1 MMIEYEVGQVVRHF
15 KAEFNC
21 REEEQQMKYYYV
33 ITALPWDET
42 EQRFAV
48 VYQALYGDHMLF
60 VRSLS
65 EFSSLVDVEK
75 YPEVK
80 QKHRFEVVT

>member
-1 MMIEYEVGQVVRHF
+1 MIEYKVGQVVRHF
-15 KAEFNC
+15 KAEFN
-21 REEEQQMKYYYV
+21 RPIEEQQMKYYYV
-33 ITALPWDET
+33 IIALPWDET
-42 EQRFAV
+42 EHRFVV

-80 QKHRFEVVT
+80 QKHRFEVIT

>member
-1 MMIEYEVGQVVRHF
+1 MIEYEIGQVVRHF
-15 KAEFNC
+15 KAEFN
-21 REEEQQMKYYYV
+21 RPEEERQMKYYYV

-42 EQRFAV
+42 EHWFAV

-60 VRSLS
+60 VRSLE

-75 YPEVK
+75 YPKVK